1 MTRHFSSRTGLQV
14 CPSLSCPTP
23 SGFFAHPS
31 DCGTYVTCSDGDVD
45 IKQCPEGL
53 HFNPV
58 QRRCDYP
65 KLVQCNIT
73 ARLLES
79 GCSLKVIVPR
89 TRMQEDVVDSSV
101 ACDCECCFKPHDVC
115 TKYYECDEKDGEALV
130 RECSEGL
137 VFNPDI
143 ENCDFP
149 GNYQCPTTAPPL
161 CQCGECRYPVEGEC
175 NAFYDSSQFPCV
187 DCSGG
192 QQYFPHPTNCRM
204 FIQCAPYGPQPMPCG
219 NDTIWDQRLLT
230 CNHEDIT
237 PCCTEWVHCDHN
249 IPYVK
254 DCPAG
259 LHFNAQ
265 LKVCD
270 WPASAGC
277 TSGPDHNCELPT
289 PIPTIPEPNAT
300 VPTPSPLCDCECCH
314 KPAEDCTA
322 FYYCD
327 EHQSQ
332 SYHEC
337 SDGLVF
343 HPDLSTCVYANMYPE
358 CVVTEPPPVCLCN
371 CFYPS
376 EICTSFYHCDD
387 GTPVMLDCPGGLY
400 WNQDMKSCDLPELVN
415 CTMPVRRRLH

>member
-1 MTRHFSSRTGLQV
+1 MMQKFSITGVSAALGLLLLAVHAQGLQV

-115 TKYYECDEKDGEALV
+115 TKYYECDE
-130 RECSEGL
+130 
-137 VFNPDI
+137 
-143 ENCDFP
+143 
-149 GNYQCPTTAPPL
+149 
-161 CQCGECRYPVEGEC
+161 
-175 NAFYDSSQFPCV
+175 
-187 DCSGG
+187 
-192 QQYFPHPTNCRM
+192 
-204 FIQCAPYGPQPMPCG
+204 
-219 NDTIWDQRLLT
+219 
-230 CNHEDIT
+230 
-237 PCCTEWVHCDHN
+237 
-249 IPYVK
+249 
-254 DCPAG
+254 
-259 LHFNAQ
+259 
-265 LKVCD
+265 VCD

-314 KPAEDCTA
+314 KPARTA
-322 FYYCD
+322 PLSTTVTY

-332 SYHEC
+332 SYHQC

-343 HPDLSTCVYANMYPE
+343 HPELSTCVYANMYPE
-358 CVVTEPPPVCLCN
+358 CVVIEPPPPCLCN

-387 GTPVMLDCPGGLY
+387 GTPVMMDCPGGLY
-400 WNQDMKSCDLPELVN
+400 WNQDMKSCDMPELVN
-415 CTMPVRRRLH
+415 CTMPVRHHLH